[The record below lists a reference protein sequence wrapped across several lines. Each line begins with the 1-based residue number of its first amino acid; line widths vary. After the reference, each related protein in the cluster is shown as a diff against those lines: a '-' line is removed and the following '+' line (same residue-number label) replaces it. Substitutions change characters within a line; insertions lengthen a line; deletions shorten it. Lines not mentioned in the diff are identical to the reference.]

1 MNRRR
6 RKGIRGWVVST
17 AALLVVV
24 PGLSACSAASVGV
37 APSCGSVER
46 VALIAQSVPSTS
58 YVPCID
64 DLQPGW
70 SSTALSVHD
79 GRTRFKL
86 DSDRSPDH
94 PVDVELKASCRI
106 ESATPIAPRT
116 PGGRTY
122 LKLNDIDPRYIGTMY
137 DVFPGG
143 CVSYAFN
150 FERGPHIALMTQ
162 LSSAVGFVSRQQ
174 LRLDVQDRLGVR
186 LDP

>member
-1 MNRRR
+1 MNRRHG
-6 RKGIRGWVVST
+6 KGIRRWLVSA
-17 AALLVVV
+17 AALLALV
-24 PGLSACSAASVGV
+24 PAFSACSVTSAGV

-58 YVPCID
+58 YVPCIA

-70 SSTALSVHD
+70 SSRALSVHN
-79 GRTRFKL
+79 GHTRFRL

-94 PVDVELKASCRI
+94 PVDVELRPSCRLG
-106 ESATPIAPRT
+106 SATPIAPRT

-122 LKLNDIDPRYIGTMY
+122 LKLTDIDPRYIGTMY

-162 LSSAVGFVSRQQ
+162 LSSAVGFVPRQQ
-174 LRLDVQDRLGVR
+174 LRLQVQDRLGVR